1 MHMNRDRLHGRQIWM
16 IIAAG
21 ALFVSAC
28 NTDQFLKATDP
39 DNTPPGAL
47 KGPSS
52 LPGYRA
58 SAIGDFGLAF
68 DGNALNPD
76 GNEYEGLVNMTGL
89 LTDELQNTETFPT
102 RTEVDRRRTQ
112 VNNATMRDI
121 FFNAHLA
128 RVSAGR
134 ASGAFAAFGPTDPA
148 RSEVVSLEAYAILLL
163 AEDYCSGV
171 PLSSIDTATATVGF
185 GQPMTTQA
193 LLGVAADTFT
203 SALTLAL
210 DQDRHY
216 LAEVGKART
225 LQFEGRSQLAAAAA
239 LVADVPSDWKYKITH
254 SKNSQREW
262 NGLYEFMWLEG
273 RWVQADSEGINGLP
287 YRQDPRN
294 PFSENGGTF
303 VGLPFFGTLRY
314 AAPDSSTIL
323 ASGIEARLI
332 EAEAALQAGQNTIAI
347 NDLNALRTDGTFELK
362 GKDTTISRAG
372 SDTVITDHKFYHPG
386 IGHVSD
392 LAPLVDSGSI
402 QHHQDLLFS
411 ERGQWLYLTAHR
423 LPDLRR
429 LSRSTANDGYGRDP
443 ESVFPTGSWF
453 RGGVYGTDVNFPIPI
468 EELNNKNLPGPDP
481 NTCIDRN
488 P

>member
-1 MHMNRDRLHGRQIWM
+1 MPIMHMNRDRLYGRRIWLV
-16 IIAAG
+16 IAAG
-21 ALFVSAC
+21 ALLVSAC
-28 NTDQFLKATDP
+28 NTDRFLKATDP

-47 KGPSS
+47 KGQSS

-89 LTDELQNTETFPT
+89 LTDELQNSETFPT
-102 RTEVDRRRTQ
+102 RTEVDRRHTQ

-134 ASGAFAAFGPTDPA
+134 ASGAFAAFGPDDPS
-148 RSEVVSLEAYAILLL
+148 RSEVVSLEAYSILLL

-171 PLSSIDTATATVGF
+171 PLSAIDTATATVEF

-203 SALTLAL
+203 SALTLAV

-225 LQFEGRSQLAAAAA
+225 LQSEGRSHLGDAAT
-239 LVADVPSDWKYKITH
+239 LVADVPTDWTYKITH
-254 SKNSQREW
+254 SRNSQREW
-262 NGLYEFMWLEG
+262 NGVYEFMWLEG
-273 RWVQADSEGINGLP
+273 RWIEADTEGVNGLR
-287 YRQDPRN
+287 YRDDPRN
-294 PFSENGGTF
+294 PVSDVGSTF
-303 VGLPFFGTLRY
+303 IGNNSVQFFGTLRY
-314 AAPDSSTIL
+314 QAPDSSTVL

-332 EAEAALQAGQNTIAI
+332 EAEAALQANNNVLFLKKL
-347 NDLNALRTDGTFELK
+347 NDLRDSSGLA
-362 GKDTTISRAG
+362 
-372 SDTVITDHKFYHPG
+372 
-386 IGHVSD
+386 
-392 LAPLVDSGSI
+392 LAPLADPGTI
-402 QHHQDLLFS
+402 PARQDMLFS

-429 LSRSTANDGYGRDP
+429 LSRSAANDGYGRDP
-443 ESVFPTGSWF
+443 ETVFPTGSWF
-453 RGGVYGTDVNFPIPI
+453 RGGVYGPDVNFPIPI
-468 EELNNKNLPGPDP
+468 EELNNSNVTGPAP

>member
-1 MHMNRDRLHGRQIWM
+1 MHMNRDALDGRRIWLV
-16 IIAAG
+16 IAAG
-21 ALFVSAC
+21 ALLISAC
-28 NTDQFLKATDP
+28 STDSLLQATDP

-47 KGPSS
+47 KGASS

-58 SAIGDFGLAF
+58 SAIGDFGRAF

-102 RTEVDRRRTQ
+102 RTEVDRRHTQ
-112 VNNATMRDI
+112 VDNSTMRDI
-121 FFNAHLA
+121 FFNAHLS
-128 RVSAGR
+128 RVAAAR
-134 ASGAFAAFGPTDPA
+134 ASGAFAAYGPADPA
-148 RSEVVSLEAYAILLL
+148 RSEVVSLQAYSILLL

-171 PLSSIDTATATVGF
+171 PLSNVDTATAVVEF
-185 GQPMTTQA
+185 GQPMTTTA
-193 LLGVAADTFT
+193 LLSVAADTFT
-203 SALTLAL
+203 SALTLAV
-210 DQDRHY
+210 DMDRHN

-225 LQFEGRSQLAAAAA
+225 LQFEGRSHLAEAAT
-239 LVADVPSDWKYKITH
+239 LVADVPTGWTYKITH
-254 SKNSQREW
+254 SKNSQHEW
-262 NGLYEFMWLEG
+262 NGVYEFMWLEG

-287 YRQDPRN
+287 YREDPRN
-294 PFSENGGTF
+294 PYSENGATF

-314 AAPDSSTIL
+314 SSPDSSTVL

-332 EAEAALQAGQNTIAI
+332 EAEAALQTHDNVLFLKRL
-347 NDLNALRTDGTFELK
+347 NDLRDSSGLALPPLADPGTVTGREN
-362 GKDTTISRAG
+362 
-372 SDTVITDHKFYHPG
+372 
-386 IGHVSD
+386 
-392 LAPLVDSGSI
+392 
-402 QHHQDLLFS
+402 LLFS

-443 ESVFPTGSWF
+443 ESVFPTGAWF
-453 RGGVYGTDVNFPIPI
+453 RGGVYGPDTNFPIPI
-468 EELNNKNLPGPDP
+468 EELNNPQVPGPAP

>member
-1 MHMNRDRLHGRQIWM
+1 MHMNRDRLYGRQIWLV
-16 IIAAG
+16 IAAG
-21 ALFVSAC
+21 ALFVTAC

-58 SAIGDFGLAF
+58 SALGDFGLAF
-68 DGNALNPD
+68 DGNALNPN

-89 LTDELQNTETFPT
+89 LTDELQNSETFPT
-102 RTEVDRRRTQ
+102 RTEVDRRHTQ

-134 ASGAFAAFGPTDPA
+134 ASGAFAAFGPGDPA
-148 RSEVVSLEAYAILLL
+148 RSEVVSLEAYSILLL

-171 PLSSIDTATATVGF
+171 PLSSIDTATAAVGF

-203 SALTLAL
+203 SALTLAV

-225 LQFEGRSQLAAAAA
+225 LQFEGRSHLADAAT
-239 LVADVPSDWKYKITH
+239 LVADVPTNWTYKITH
-254 SKNSQREW
+254 SRNSQHEW
-262 NGLYEFMWLEG
+262 NGVYEFMWLEG
-273 RWVQADSEGINGLP
+273 RWIEADTEGVNGLR
-287 YRQDPRN
+287 YRDDPRN
-294 PFSENGGTF
+294 PVSDVGSTF
-303 VGLPFFGTLRY
+303 IGNNSVQFFGTLRY
-314 AAPDSSTIL
+314 SAPDSSTVL

-332 EAEAALQAGQNTIAI
+332 EAEAALQASDNVVFLKKL
-347 NDLNALRTDGTFELK
+347 NDLRDSSGLALPALSDPGTV
-362 GKDTTISRAG
+362 TSR
-372 SDTVITDHKFYHPG
+372 
-386 IGHVSD
+386 
-392 LAPLVDSGSI
+392 
-402 QHHQDLLFS
+402 QDLLFS

-453 RGGVYGTDVNFPIPI
+453 RGGVYGSDVNFPIPI

>member
-1 MHMNRDRLHGRQIWM
+1 MHMNRDRLYGRRIWFV
-16 IIAAG
+16 IAAG
-21 ALFVSAC
+21 ALLISAC

-47 KGPSS
+47 TGPSS

-58 SAIGDFGLAF
+58 SAIGDFGRGF

-102 RTEVDRRRTQ
+102 RTEVDRRHTQ

-134 ASGAFAAFGPTDPA
+134 ASGAFAAFGPSDPA
-148 RSEVVSLEAYAILLL
+148 RSEVVSLEAYSILLL

-171 PLSSIDTATATVGF
+171 PLSAIDTATAVVEF

-203 SALTLAL
+203 SALTLAS
-210 DQDRHY
+210 DPDRHN

-225 LQFEGRSQLAAAAA
+225 LQFEGRSHLGDAAT
-239 LVADVPSDWKYKITH
+239 LVADVPTDWTYKITH
-254 SKNSQREW
+254 SKNSQHEW
-262 NGLYEFMWLEG
+262 NGVYEFMWLEG
-273 RWVQADSEGINGLP
+273 RWIQADSEGINGLGF
-287 YRQDPRN
+287 REDPRN
-294 PFSENGGTF
+294 PFSENGATF

-314 AAPDSSTIL
+314 SSPDSSTVL

-332 EAEAALQAGQNTIAI
+332 EAEAALQANNNVLFLKKL
-347 NDLNALRTDGTFELK
+347 NDLRDSSGLALPPLADPGTVPA
-362 GKDTTISRAG
+362 R
-372 SDTVITDHKFYHPG
+372 
-386 IGHVSD
+386 
-392 LAPLVDSGSI
+392 
-402 QHHQDLLFS
+402 QDMLFS

-443 ESVFPTGSWF
+443 ETVFPTGSWF
-453 RGGVYGTDVNFPIPI
+453 RGGVYGTDVNFPIPV

>member
-1 MHMNRDRLHGRQIWM
+1 MHMNRDRLYGRRIWFV
-16 IIAAG
+16 IAAG
-21 ALFVSAC
+21 ALLISAC

-47 KGPSS
+47 TGPSS

-58 SAIGDFGLAF
+58 SAIGDFGRGF

-102 RTEVDRRRTQ
+102 RTEVDRRHTQ

-134 ASGAFAAFGPTDPA
+134 ASGAFAAFGPSDPA
-148 RSEVVSLEAYAILLL
+148 RSEVVSLEAYSILLL

-171 PLSSIDTATATVGF
+171 PLSAIDTATAVVEF

-203 SALTLAL
+203 SALTLAS
-210 DQDRHY
+210 DPDRHN

-225 LQFEGRSQLAAAAA
+225 LQFEGRSHLGDAAT
-239 LVADVPSDWKYKITH
+239 LVADVPTDWTYKITH
-254 SKNSQREW
+254 SKNSQHEW
-262 NGLYEFMWLEG
+262 NGVYEFMWLEG
-273 RWVQADSEGINGLP
+273 RWIQADSEGINGLGF
-287 YRQDPRN
+287 REDPRN
-294 PFSENGGTF
+294 PFSENGATF

-314 AAPDSSTIL
+314 SSPDSSTVL

-332 EAEAALQAGQNTIAI
+332 EAEAALQANNNVLFLKKL
-347 NDLNALRTDGTFELK
+347 NDLRDSSGLALPPLADPGTVPA
-362 GKDTTISRAG
+362 R
-372 SDTVITDHKFYHPG
+372 
-386 IGHVSD
+386 
-392 LAPLVDSGSI
+392 
-402 QHHQDLLFS
+402 QDMLFS

-443 ESVFPTGSWF
+443 ETVFPTGSWF
-453 RGGVYGTDVNFPIPI
+453 RGGVYGPDVNFPIPV

>member
-1 MHMNRDRLHGRQIWM
+1 MHMNRDRLYGRQIWLV
-16 IIAAG
+16 IAAG
-21 ALFVSAC
+21 ALFVTAC

-58 SAIGDFGLAF
+58 SALGDFGLAF
-68 DGNALNPD
+68 DGNALNPN

-89 LTDELQNTETFPT
+89 LTDELQNSETFPT
-102 RTEVDRRRTQ
+102 RTEVDRRHTQ

-134 ASGAFAAFGPTDPA
+134 ASGAFAAFGPGDPA
-148 RSEVVSLEAYAILLL
+148 RSEVVSLEAYSILLL

-171 PLSSIDTATATVGF
+171 PLSSIDTATAAVGF

-203 SALTLAL
+203 SALTLAV

-225 LQFEGRSQLAAAAA
+225 LQFEGRSHLADAAT
-239 LVADVPSDWKYKITH
+239 LVADVPTNWTYKITH
-254 SKNSQREW
+254 SRNSQHEW
-262 NGLYEFMWLEG
+262 NGVYEFMWLEG
-273 RWVQADSEGINGLP
+273 RWIEADTEGVNGLR
-287 YRQDPRN
+287 YRDDPRN
-294 PFSENGGTF
+294 PVSDVGSTF
-303 VGLPFFGTLRY
+303 IGNNNVKFFGTLRY
-314 AAPDSSTIL
+314 AAPDSSTVL

-332 EAEAALQAGQNTIAI
+332 ESEAALQAGDNVLFLKK
-347 NDLNALRTDGTFELK
+347 LNNLRDSSGLALPPLSDP
-362 GKDTTISRAG
+362 
-372 SDTVITDHKFYHPG
+372 DTVT
-386 IGHVSD
+386 SR
-392 LAPLVDSGSI
+392 
-402 QHHQDLLFS
+402 QDLLFS

-453 RGGVYGTDVNFPIPI
+453 RGGVYGSDVNFPIPI

>member
-1 MHMNRDRLHGRQIWM
+1 MHTISDKLYGRRSWLVM
-16 IIAAG
+16 AAG
-21 ALFVSAC
+21 VFLISAC

-47 KGPSS
+47 KGASS
-52 LPGYRA
+52 LPGFRA

-89 LTDELQNTETFPT
+89 LTDELQNSETFPT
-102 RTEVDRRRTQ
+102 RTEVDRRHTQ

-134 ASGAFAAFGPTDPA
+134 ASGAYAAFGPTDPG

-171 PLSSIDTATATVGF
+171 PLSNVDTATATVEF
-185 GQPMTTQA
+185 GDPLTTQA
-193 LLGVAADTFT
+193 LLQVASDTFT
-203 SALTLAL
+203 AALSFAQG
-210 DQDRHY
+210 DPDRHN
-216 LAEVGKART
+216 LAEVGEART
-225 LQFEGRSQLAAAAA
+225 LQFEGRSHLQAAAA
-239 LVADVPSDWKYKITH
+239 LVGDVPTNWTYKITH
-254 SKNSQREW
+254 SRNSQRQW

-273 RWVQADSEGINGLP
+273 RWIESDTEGVNGLR
-287 YRQDPRN
+287 YRDDPRN
-294 PFSENGGTF
+294 PFSDVGSTF
-303 VGLPFFGTLRY
+303 VGNVQFYGTLRY
-314 AAPDSSTIL
+314 NEPDSSTVL

-332 EAEAALQAGQNTIAI
+332 EAEAALEASNNVLFLKKL
-347 NDLNALRTDGTFELK
+347 NDLRDSSGLALPPLADPGTVT
-362 GKDTTISRAG
+362 GR
-372 SDTVITDHKFYHPG
+372 
-386 IGHVSD
+386 
-392 LAPLVDSGSI
+392 
-402 QHHQDLLFS
+402 QDLLFT

-429 LSRSTANDGYGRDP
+429 LSRATASDGYGRDP
-443 ESVFPTGSWF
+443 ETVFPTGAWY
-453 RGGVYGTDVNFPIPI
+453 RGGVYGPDVNFPIPI
-468 EELNNKNLPGPDP
+468 EELNNTKVPGPAP
-481 NTCIDRN
+481 NTCLDRN

>member
-1 MHMNRDRLHGRQIWM
+1 MHTISDKLYGRRTWLV
-16 IIAAG
+16 IAAG
-21 ALFVSAC
+21 VFLISAC

-47 KGPSS
+47 KGASS
-52 LPGYRA
+52 LPGFRA

-89 LTDELQNTETFPT
+89 LTDELQNSETFPT
-102 RTEVDRRRTQ
+102 RTEVDRRHTQ

-134 ASGAFAAFGPTDPA
+134 ASGAYAAFGPTDPA

-171 PLSSIDTATATVGF
+171 PLSNVDTATASVEF
-185 GQPMTTQA
+185 GDPLTTQA
-193 LLGVAADTFT
+193 LLQVAADTF
-203 SALTLAL
+203 SAALTFAEG
-210 DQDRHY
+210 DPDRHN

-225 LQFEGRSQLAAAAA
+225 LQFEGRSHLQDAAQL
-239 LVADVPSDWKYKITH
+239 VGDVPTNWTYKITH
-254 SKNSQREW
+254 SRNSQRQW

-273 RWVQADSEGINGLP
+273 RWIESDTEGVNGLR
-287 YRQDPRN
+287 YRDDPRN
-294 PFSENGGTF
+294 PFSDVGSTF
-303 VGLPFFGTLRY
+303 VQNVQFYGTLRY
-314 AAPDSSTIL
+314 NAPDSSTVL

-332 EAEAALQAGQNTIAI
+332 EAEAALEASNNVLFLKKL
-347 NDLNALRTDGTFELK
+347 NDLRDSSGLALPPLADPGTVT
-362 GKDTTISRAG
+362 GR
-372 SDTVITDHKFYHPG
+372 
-386 IGHVSD
+386 
-392 LAPLVDSGSI
+392 
-402 QHHQDLLFS
+402 QDMLFN

-429 LSRSTANDGYGRDP
+429 LSRSTVNDGYGRDP
-443 ESVFPTGSWF
+443 ETVFPTGAWY
-453 RGGVYGTDVNFPIPI
+453 RGGDYGPDVNFPIPI
-468 EELNNKNLPGPDP
+468 EELNNTKVPGPAP
-481 NTCIDRN
+481 NTCLDRN

>member
-1 MHMNRDRLHGRQIWM
+1 MHTISDKRYGRPIWLV
-16 IIAAG
+16 IVAG

-39 DNTPPGAL
+39 DNTPPGVLTGAQ
-47 KGPSS
+47 S
-52 LPGYRA
+52 LPGYLA

-102 RTEVDRRRTQ
+102 RTEVDRRHTQ

-134 ASGAFAAFGPTDPA
+134 ASGAFAAYGPTDPA
-148 RSEVVSLEAYAILLL
+148 RSEVVSLQAYAILLL
-163 AEDYCSGV
+163 AEDFCSGV
-171 PLSSIDTATATVGF
+171 PLSSIDTATAVVQEGD
-185 GQPMTTQA
+185 PMTTQA
-193 LLGVAADTFT
+193 LLQVAADTFT
-203 SALTLAL
+203 SALTFAE
-210 DQDRHY
+210 DDDRRF

-225 LQFEGRSQLAAAAA
+225 LQFEGRSQLDAAKA
-239 LVADVPSDWKYKITH
+239 LVADVPTGWTYKITH
-254 SKNSQREW
+254 SRNSQREW
-262 NGLYEFMWLEG
+262 NGVYEFMWLEG
-273 RWVQADSEGINGLP
+273 RWIQADSEGVNGLG
-287 YRQDPRN
+287 YREDPRN
-294 PFSENGGTF
+294 PFKVVLGGTF
-303 VGLPFFGTLRY
+303 TRDTMFGTLRY
-314 AAPDSSTIL
+314 QAPDSSTIL

-332 EAEAALQAGQNTIAI
+332 EAEAALQANDNVTFLKKL
-347 NDLNALRTDGTFELK
+347 NDLRDSSGLALPPL
-362 GKDTTISRAG
+362 SLPA
-372 SDTVITDHKFYHPG
+372 TV
-386 IGHVSD
+386 
-392 LAPLVDSGSI
+392 SGRE
-402 QHHQDLLFS
+402 DLLFS

-429 LSRSTANDGYGRDP
+429 LSRPTSRDGYGRDP
-443 ESVFPTGSWF
+443 ESVFPTGAWF
-453 RGGVYGTDVNFPIPI
+453 RGGVYGPDTNFPIPI
-468 EELNNKNLPGPDP
+468 EELNNTHVPGPAP